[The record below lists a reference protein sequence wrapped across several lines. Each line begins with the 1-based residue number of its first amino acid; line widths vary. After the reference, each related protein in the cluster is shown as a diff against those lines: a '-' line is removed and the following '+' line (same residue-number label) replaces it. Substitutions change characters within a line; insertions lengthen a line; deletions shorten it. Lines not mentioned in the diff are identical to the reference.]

1 MSERLENPVD
11 VVEVEDTSEAPSAA
25 MGAAACVSCV
35 GCPFMQ
41 RCILPQAAEARA
53 REAESQ
59 SNESTEP
66 MAEASAELDY
76 AAALLDDDGPAVVWA
91 QVAISAD
98 PESAPS
104 EGESPTSPTAEQD
117 EGEAA
122 EPREVPP
129 PSWTMFM
136 NKLWEMPV
144 AVSEPELESVFD
156 PDSATEPELAL
167 DPGLVPEAVPDP
179 VPSLNPDPVSELVVE
194 QELGTAPEMGAEPVL
209 SDGIDVAPAVVCQE
223 VRVAADQVETPVV
236 SVSQPCI
243 EPPIQMSTEQPTI
256 ETHREPTA
264 EASIEQAVEV
274 STELDLEAN
283 AAPNIQ
289 TIEYRPATAETVECG
304 VPCQDPVVPRGAT
317 TYEEPVLSQPEQGD
331 KATLTI
337 RDDGATLVGKS
348 ADFTVEVAPPMMRE
362 VMHEPPDVLEMD
374 APEIIVKTPSVE
386 SVPVVMTPL
395 MPDTVVVSGR
405 EDPAI
410 ESEQQSISASLAEAP
425 IRMEHMPAG
434 VNEHNTTNEEM
445 GVIPPEAALL
455 VASDEEIVCDEVLL
469 SPADVEMEEVDSR
482 LGSESYR
489 EALTNV
495 VYNTTKRDD
504 DTALTGRDS
513 DHAESEAPNAGYGA
527 SWLAALLGVVAVF
540 TVVRRRSGAVY

>member
-11 VVEVEDTSEAPSAA
+11 IVEVEDTSEAPSAA

-66 MAEASAELDY
+66 MAEALAGIDY

-91 QVAISAD
+91 RAVVPAA
-98 PESAPS
+98 PEPVLS
-104 EGESPTSPTAEQD
+104 ERESPTSPTAEHD
-117 EGEAA
+117 EGEAG
-122 EPREVPP
+122 EHREVPP
-129 PSWTMFM
+129 PSWT
-136 NKLWEMPV
+136 MPV

-179 VPSLNPDPVSELVVE
+179 VPSLDPDPVSELVVE

-243 EPPIQMSTEQPTI
+243 EPPVQMSTEQPTI
-256 ETHREPTA
+256 EAHREPTA

-304 VPCQDPVVPRGAT
+304 IPCQDPVVSWGAT
-317 TYEEPVLSQPEQGD
+317 TYEEALLSQPEQGD
-331 KATLTI
+331 KATLMI
-337 RDDGATLVGKS
+337 RDDGATLVSKS

-362 VMHEPPDVLEMD
+362 VMHELPDVLEMD
-374 APEIIVKTPSVE
+374 SPEIIVKTPSVE
-386 SVPVVMTPL
+386 SVPVVTTPL
-395 MPDTVVVSGR
+395 MPDTVVVLGR

-445 GVIPPEAALL
+445 GVIPPEAALSM
-455 VASDEEIVCDEVLL
+455 ASDEEIVCDEVLL
-469 SPADVEMEEVDSR
+469 SPAGVEMEEVDSR
-482 LGSESYR
+482 LGSEPYR

-504 DTALTGRDS
+504 DTTLTGRDS